1 MTEKTAGDE
10 VYIKLQKFLDGMA
23 TGFTATESDADIELL
38 KWMFKPEEAEVE
50 IHMRAVPE
58 PADVIAKRCGKP
70 EAEVEE
76 ILESMVKRGL
86 VFPYPMKKQKLYMA
100 MNFVPGIVENMPKR
114 MDKESAQLAERYLED
129 SGFLQTAT
137 DQKQMR
143 VVPVGAAVD
152 TTSAVATYDR
162 IRDMVKEQELI
173 SVTPCPCREKKGFLG
188 EPCDRPIDNE
198 LAFGTAARYR
208 IDNDFGREIGVE
220 EALKI
225 IDEAEESALVI
236 TPLNT
241 QEAFAMCLCCG
252 CCCDFLRGLKTFDR
266 PADHVQ
272 SSFQARID
280 PDLCT
285 ACGICLE
292 RCQMDAIIEN
302 EVMEIDLA
310 RCIGCGLCLSTC
322 PEEAVS
328 MTPKLGVQEPP
339 LTILSLLA
347 GIAAKRGL
355 PSGNMERF
363 VRKTSMASN
372 ARTWEVLYR
381 LRLAKPI
388 INRLAK
394 KGYV

>member
-1 MTEKTAGDE
+1 MTEAKTGDE
-10 VYIKLQKFLDGMA
+10 VYIKLGKFLDGMA

-58 PADVIAKRCGKP
+58 PADVIAARCGKSV
-70 EAEVEE
+70 EETEE
-76 ILESMVKRGL
+76 ILESMVRRGL
-86 VFPYPMKKQKLYMA
+86 IFPYPMKKHTLYMA

-114 MDKESAQLAERYLED
+114 MDKESAELTERYIED
-129 SGFLQTAT
+129 SGFIQTAT
-137 DQKQMR
+137 EQRQMR

-162 IRDMVKEQELI
+162 IRDMIKQQELI
-173 SVTPCPCREKKGFLG
+173 SVTPCPCREKKGHLG

-208 IDNDFGREIGVE
+208 IENDFGREISLE
-220 EALKI
+220 DALKI
-225 IDEAEESALVI
+225 IDEAEESSLVI
-236 TPLNT
+236 SPLNT

-280 PDLCT
+280 SDLCS
-285 ACGICLE
+285 ACGECLE

-328 MTPKLGVQEPP
+328 MTPRPGVQEPP
-339 LTILSLLA
+339 LTIMGLLA
-347 GIAAKRGL
+347 GIAAQRGL
-355 PSGNMERF
+355 PAGKIERF
-363 VRKTSMASN
+363 VKKRSMASN
-372 ARTWEVLYR
+372 TRLWEALYR
-381 LRLAKPI
+381 LHLAKPI
-388 INRLAK
+388 INRLDK